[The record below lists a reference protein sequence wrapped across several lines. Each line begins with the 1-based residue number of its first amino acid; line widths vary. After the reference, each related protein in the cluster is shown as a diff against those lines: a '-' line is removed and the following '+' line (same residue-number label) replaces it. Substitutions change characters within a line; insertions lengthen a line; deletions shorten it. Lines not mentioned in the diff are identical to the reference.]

1 MQNKFYKKAA
11 VFTIFLLFI
20 IVALAPAVNSFNTTT
35 LKSKLQNN
43 DNITYDVYF
52 GTSSPPPKVA
62 SNQTDTSFIPGTL
75 EYNTTYYWQIV
86 AWNDQGESAE
96 GPIWSFTTETIG
108 PSVETL
114 FADQVGKNNATLH
127 GKILDDGG
135 EQCQVRFRYRES
147 GETNWIYP
155 SDWYGSYSSND
166 TFSEEIIGLNKTT
179 LYEFQAGAKNSIGEG
194 WGELKNFTT
203 ATNQPPVAVIS
214 APSNAD
220 KKTLITFDG
229 SNSYDPDGFIV
240 NYLWDFGDGETATG
254 SIVSH
259 QYQIS
264 GDYSVTLV
272 VTDDDGDTGAAVHQI
287 TINNNAP
294 TAVIAVDYQYIE
306 PGETVTFDGTGS
318 YDPDGDSLTYEW
330 KLGDGTVI
338 GTEAIITY
346 TFIQS
351 GTYEVILTVTDD
363 DPVNPMSDSVS
374 VMIYVNSPPV
384 ADFTYDPEDP
394 YFGEVITFDGS
405 ISSDPDGYIV
415 NWTWDFDTGDYAY
428 GEIVYYVYVSGG
440 WYTVTLTVTDDMGST
455 GSHSEDIYVN
465 YWFNSP
471 ISEKNSYSDQNI
483 DFIDNIEDRTIKG
496 IVGSYPPKTPGDPYP
511 EDGAT
516 NVPVDVVLS
525 WTGGE
530 DNPPDPPI
538 IDGPTHGKV
547 GVEYEYNFS
556 ISDPDGDAMYLRV
569 DWGSG
574 TPGPWTGPYDSDTTV
589 RLNHTWNEEGTF
601 TIRAQAKDIYD
612 VESEWGTLT
621 VTMPKDK
628 MATSSVLLRL
638 SEHLSQSFQFFH
650 YLIEI

>member
-1 MQNKFYKKAA
+1 MQNKFYKKTA

-155 SDWYGSYSSND
+155 SEWHGSYVTD
-166 TFSEEIIGLNKTT
+166 ETFSEEISGLNQTT
-179 LYEFQAGAKNSIGEG
+179 TYEFQAGAKNSVGEG

-214 APSNAD
+214 APSTAD
-220 KKTLITFDG
+220 KKTSITFDG
-229 SNSYDPDGFIV
+229 SNSYDPDGYIV
-240 NYLWDFGDGETATG
+240 EYLWDFDDGETG
-254 SIVSH
+254 SGSVVTH

-264 GDYSVTLV
+264 GMYSVTLQV
-272 VTDDDGDTGAAVHQI
+272 EDDDGDTGAAVHQI

-294 TAVIAVDYQYIE
+294 TAVIAVDYQYIQ

-318 YDPDGDSLTYEW
+318 SDPDGDSLTYEW

-338 GTEAIITY
+338 GTDAIITY
-346 TFIQS
+346 TFNSPGNYQ
-351 GTYEVILTVTDD
+351 VILTVTDD
-363 DPVNPMSDSVS
+363 DPNNPMSNSVS
-374 VMIYVNSPPV
+374 VMIYVNSPPI
-384 ADFTYDPEDP
+384 ADFTYDPQYPFVRDP
-394 YFGEVITFDGS
+394 VEFDGS
-405 ISSDPDGYIV
+405 LSFDPDGDDLTYD
-415 NWTWDFDTGDYAY
+415 WDFGDGETGN
-428 GEIVYYVYVSGG
+428 GMIVYHIFIYNGYF
-440 WYTVTLTVTDDMGST
+440 TVTLTVTDDMGAT
-455 GSHSEDIYVN
+455 DDHSEEIYVAGP
-465 YWFNSP
+465 YQNSN
-471 ISEKNSYSDQNI
+471 ILVSYQRDSTSCGTENIIKSESTY
-483 DFIDNIEDRTIKG
+483 
-496 IVGSYPPKTPGDPYP
+496 YPPKTPSNPYP
-511 EDGAT
+511 EDGAV
-516 NVPVDVVLS
+516 NVPIDVVLS

-530 DNPPDPPI
+530 DNPPLTPVI
-538 IDGPTHGKV
+538 TGETNVKV
-547 GVEYEYNFS
+547 GEEYTYCINPVV
-556 ISDPDGDAMYLRV
+556 DPDGDRV
-569 DWGSG
+569 WVFWDWGDG
-574 TPGPWTGPYDSDTTV
+574 TNTSWLGPYGSGEEACANHSWDEKGTCIIQARLKDDYGALSDWGYLEITV
-589 RLNHTWNEEGTF
+589 PRTRILHNAFLQRLLEKFPNAF
-601 TIRAQAKDIYD
+601 PI
-612 VESEWGTLT
+612 
-621 VTMPKDK
+621 
-628 MATSSVLLRL
+628 LRYIFRL
-638 SEHLSQSFQFFH
+638 
-650 YLIEI
+650 